1 MSIVISSGHGKYIRG
16 ASGYLDEVDEARK
29 VVDEVAKMLKT
40 AGVSVKTFHDNTSHD
55 QSTNLHTIV
64 NYHNAQDRELDVS
77 VHFNAYETTSKPM
90 GTEVL
95 YVTQS
100 ELARTVSVAISDAG
114 DFIDRGPKKR
124 TDLYFLNNTEEPA
137 ILIETCFVDS
147 STDANLYDQNF
158 TRICQSI
165 AESISGEPIGEP
177 IEPPVEPP
185 VEPPAETGIGTVV
198 NVSAGDQLNIR
209 ASASSS
215 GTVIGRASNG
225 ATLDVVGQSGNWYK
239 CSFYDTDSEVG
250 VFGWVSGD
258 YLRVEGELPA
268 GEWHDDITATQ
279 FGGGGDEQEG
289 AYGDYITGSTRGVAF
304 PYKWRDS
311 PRPRV
316 IVKGPSGEVETDVV
330 DVGPWNT
337 DDPDYVLGTARPL
350 SESQY
355 KYGTVAQNGQVPSN
369 DAGIDLT
376 DPIAREVG
384 ISGKGKV
391 SWKFAEDVA

>member
-1 MSIVISSGHGKYIRG
+1 VSIVISSGHGKYIRG
-16 ASGYLDEVDEARK
+16 ASGYLDEVDEARR
-29 VVDEVAKMLKT
+29 VVDEVARMLKT
-40 AGVSVKTFHDNTSHD
+40 AGVAVKTFHDNTSHD

-64 NYHNAQDRELDVS
+64 NYHNAQTRELDVS
-77 VHFNAYETTSKPM
+77 VHFNAYNTTSKPM

-95 YVTQS
+95 YVSQA
-100 ELARTVSVAISDAG
+100 ELARTVSESISDAG

-147 STDANLYDQNF
+147 SADANLYDQNF
-158 TRICQSI
+158 ARICQSI

-185 VEPPAETGIGTVV
+185 VEPPPESTLGTVFGV
-198 NVSAGDQLNIR
+198 ATGDQLNIR
-209 ASASSS
+209 ATASSNGVIIGSAHNGDELAIVGSS
-215 GTVIGRASNG
+215 GSWLRCEFSKAPTV
-225 ATLDVVGQSGNWYK
+225 Y
-239 CSFYDTDSEVG
+239 
-250 VFGWVSGD
+250 GWVSKD
-258 YLRVEGELPA
+258 YVDMEGEAPT
-268 GEWHDDITATQ
+268 GEWHEDITATQ

-289 AYGDYITGSTRGVAF
+289 AYGNYITGSTRGVAF

-355 KYGTVAQNGQVPSN
+355 KYGTVAQNGQVPTN

-391 SWKFAEDVA
+391 SWKFAEVAVA